1 MATSESG
8 DNSRLHYLSVG
19 AGRPVV
25 AVHGGMGLD
34 HMYFRPWL
42 DRLGEHCELSYLDL
56 RGGGRSAALAEGE
69 SFLDAW
75 TADIDAVRAARGHE
89 RVTVLGHSLAAWVA
103 LEYARR
109 YPERT
114 AGLILCN
121 GTPKLDYGEAMM
133 ASLLACATPQQGAD
147 LQALF
152 GSPSFDDA
160 TYRSLYLGILPLYFH
175 REHPEFAAHV
185 AASARFSAS
194 TFLGFRN
201 AALASFDS
209 LPWLAT
215 IAAPTLAL
223 TGRHDLFTP
232 AEHGAARFAGLM
244 PNATGLVLAES
255 GHFPFV
261 EEPDAFA
268 AAVGGWLAREH

>member
-1 MATSESG
+1 MATCESG
-8 DNSRLHYLSVG
+8 DNSRLHHLTIGNG
-19 AGRPVV
+19 APVV

-34 HMYFRPWL
+34 HTYFRPWL
-42 DRLGEHCELSYLDL
+42 DRLAEHCELTYFDL
-56 RGGGRSAALAEGE
+56 RGCGRSATLSCDE

-75 TADIDAVRAARGHE
+75 TADVDAVRTARGYQ

-103 LEYARR
+103 LEYAHR

-133 ASLLACATPQQGAD
+133 ASLLARATPQQGAN

-152 GSPSFDDA
+152 GAPSFDDA
-160 TYRSLYLGILPLYFH
+160 TYRTLYLGILPLYFH
-175 REHPEFAAHV
+175 RAHPEFAAQIAA
-185 AASARFSAS
+185 AASFTAS

-201 AALASFDS
+201 AALATFDS
-209 LPWLAT
+209 LPWLET
-215 IAAPTLAL
+215 ISAPTLAI

-232 AEHGAARFAGLM
+232 AEHGAARFGALM
-244 PNATGLVLAES
+244 PQASEHVLAHS

-268 AAVGGWLAREH
+268 AAVGEWLGRES

>member
-175 REHPEFAAHV
+175 REHPEFAAQIAA
-185 AASARFSAS
+185 AASFTAS

-201 AALASFDS
+201 AALAPFDS
-209 LPWLAT
+209 LPWLET
-215 IAAPTLAL
+215 ISAPPLAL

-232 AEHGAARFAGLM
+232 AEHGAARFAALM
-244 PNATGLVLAES
+244 PNATGLVLANS

-268 AAVGGWLAREH
+268 AAVGRWLAREH